1 MRIHFLL
8 LPALL
13 AFVCSAMCA
22 QSFEVVSIHASE
34 PGLRTGNVHTDPGI
48 FSIHNMTLHFCIEWA
63 YDVRPLQITGP
74 AWLNEVRFDI
84 NAKTADNNAD
94 DDQLRLMVRAM
105 LADRFGLK
113 VHHEQKEQQ
122 VFALTVAKGGPKFH
136 ATGTKDASRFT
147 ESATDGAT
155 GFSEDKTGAMADHVT
170 MGDVANKVSELVSR
184 IVIDKTGLTGRYDFR
199 LDLTP
204 FMTADTDSKD
214 GAKPDM
220 MSILFAG
227 FNDQLGLK
235 LEAGKESVDLL
246 VVDAVNKTPTEN

>member
-1 MRIHFLL
+1 MRIHFFHFLS

-13 AFVCSAMCA
+13 AFACSVACA

-34 PGLRTGNVHTDPGI
+34 PGLRSGNVHTDAGI
-48 FSIHNMTLHFCIEWA
+48 FSMHNMTLHFCIEWA

-84 NAKTADNNAD
+84 NAKAADHKAD
-94 DDQLRLMVRAM
+94 DHQLRLMVRTM
-105 LADRFGLK
+105 LAGRFGLR

-122 VFALTVAKGGPKFH
+122 VFALTVAKNGPKLH
-136 ATGTKDASRFT
+136 PTGTKDASRFT
-147 ESATDGAT
+147 ESAADGST
-155 GFSEDKTGAMADHVT
+155 SFSEDKTGAMADHVT
-170 MGDVANKVSELVSR
+170 MGDVANKVSELVNR

-204 FMTADTDSKD
+204 YMTPDTD
-214 GAKPDM
+214 GAKPDI

-235 LEAGKESVDLL
+235 LEAGRESVDLL
-246 VVDAVNKTPTEN
+246 VIDSLNKTPTEN

>member
-1 MRIHFLL
+1 MAAWAQTPSNS
-8 LPALL
+8 PA
-13 AFVCSAMCA
+13 
-22 QSFEVVSIHASE
+22 FEVASNHASE
-34 PGLRTGNVHTDPGI
+34 PGLRTGNVHTDADNFI
-48 FSIHNMTLHFCIEWA
+48 IHNMTLHFCIEWA
-63 YDVRPLQITGP
+63 YGVSPLQVEGP
-74 AWLNEVRFDI
+74 AWINEVRFDI
-84 NAKTADNNAD
+84 NAKAADHHAD
-94 DDQLRLMVRAM
+94 DDQLRLMVRTM

-122 VFALTVAKGGPKFH
+122 VFALTVAKNRPKFH
-136 ATGTKDASRFT
+136 PQGTKDASRFT

-155 GFSEDKTGAMADHVT
+155 GFSEDKGGALAEHVT

-204 FMTADTDSKD
+204 YMTPETD
-214 GAKPDM
+214 GAKADI

>member
-1 MRIHFLL
+1 MRIRFVST
-8 LPALL
+8 PALV
-13 AFVCSAMCA
+13 AFLCSAACA
-22 QSFEVVSIHASE
+22 QSFEVASIHASE
-34 PGLRTGNVHTDPGI
+34 AGLRTGNVHTDPGI

-84 NAKTADNNAD
+84 NAKAPDHNAD
-94 DDQLRLMVRAM
+94 DDQLRLMLRAM
-105 LADRFGLK
+105 LADRFGLQ

-122 VFALTVAKGGPKFH
+122 VFALTVAKNGPKFH
-136 ATGTKDASRFT
+136 PQGTKDASRFT
-147 ESATDGAT
+147 ESASDDAT
-155 GFSEDKTGAMADHVT
+155 SFSEDKTGAMADHVT
-170 MGDVANKVSELVSR
+170 MDDVSNKVSELLNR
-184 IVIDKTGLTGRYDFR
+184 IVVDKTGLTGRYDFR

-204 FMTADTDSKD
+204 YMTADAD
-214 GAKPDM
+214 GAKADI

>member
-1 MRIHFLL
+1 MRSRSFSLPTLL
-8 LPALL
+8 VV
-13 AFVCSAMCA
+13 VCSAACA
-22 QSFEVVSIHASE
+22 QSFDVASIHASE
-34 PGLRTGNVHTDPGI
+34 PGLRTGNVHTDAGI
-48 FSIHNMTLHFCIEWA
+48 FSIHNMTLHFCVEWA
-63 YDVRPLQITGP
+63 YGVRPLQLAGP
-74 AWLNEVRFDI
+74 AWLNELRFDI
-84 NAKTADNNAD
+84 NAKAADHNAD

-105 LADRFGLK
+105 LADRFGLR

-122 VFALTVAKGGPKFH
+122 VFALTVAKNGPKFH
-136 ATGTKDASRFT
+136 PTGTKDASRFT

-155 GFSEDKTGAMADHVT
+155 GFSEDETGAMAEHVS

-184 IVIDKTGLTGRYDFR
+184 IVIDKTGLTGHYDFR

-204 FMTADTDSKD
+204 YMTPDADGKD
-214 GAKPDM
+214 GAKADI

>member
-1 MRIHFLL
+1 MRIRFISTL
-8 LPALL
+8 ALL
-13 AFVCSAMCA
+13 AFVCSAAFA
-22 QSFEVVSIHASE
+22 QSFEVASIHASE
-34 PGLRTGNVHTDPGI
+34 PGLRTGGVHVDHGV
-48 FSIHNMTLHFCIEWA
+48 FSMHNMTLHFCIEWA

-84 NAKTADNNAD
+84 NAKAADHNAD
-94 DDQLRLMVRAM
+94 EDQLRLMARQM
-105 LADRFGLK
+105 LADRFGIR

-122 VFALTVAKGGPKFH
+122 VFALTVAKNGPKFH
-136 ATGTKDASRFT
+136 SKGTKDASRFT

-155 GFSEDKTGAMADHVT
+155 GFSEDKTGAMAEHVT
-170 MGDVANKVSELVSR
+170 MGDVANKVSELVNR
-184 IVIDKTGLTGRYDFR
+184 IVIEKTGLTGRYDFR

-204 FMTADTDSKD
+204 YMTPDTDGKD
-214 GAKPDM
+214 GAKADI